1 MEPLRGG
8 DARLANSCTIHRV
21 NFAERRR
28 HVRVIPRAELPLKAM
43 IPGRGILQAPISVL
57 DVSVGGVGVARSGPF
72 ATVQVGETLRLKL
85 TFANYGVHEVTVE
98 VRRFDPFVVGLQ
110 FVDASHEMVVTAS
123 RYVSE
128 LLERG
133 AAA

>member
-1 MEPLRGG
+1 M
-8 DARLANSCTIHRV
+8 ANPCTIQDV
-21 NFAERRR
+21 NYTERRR

-43 IPGRGILQAPISVL
+43 IPGRGVLQAPISVL
-57 DVSVGGVGVARSGPF
+57 DVSVGGLGVARSGPF
-72 ATVQVGETLRLKL
+72 ASVQVGETLRLKL
-85 TFANYGVHEVTVE
+85 TFATYGVHEVAVE
-98 VRRFDPFVVGLQ
+98 VRRFDAFVVGLQ
-110 FVDASHEMVVTAS
+110 FVDAPHEMVVTAS